1 MAYAETS
8 DNAAGPKAGAKPVG
22 PDPQAIQLIK
32 RNQHLKDKRDPW
44 MSTWQQL
51 ANYVQPRKNQI
62 TFKTSMPAID
72 QSIDLFDTTAISANM
87 VLGAGQLQ
95 YVTPAAEPWCGLEI
109 PEHLLN
115 TPAGQSTDLATWYQV
130 CGEIILRELGR
141 SNFYTEVHEFY
152 LDRGGM
158 GTSNLFCQ
166 EGKRQA
172 LNFSCQAIGTYCIAE
187 DDEGYVDTVFREFKL
202 SVRQAVQ
209 KWGKEAMGPKV
220 LECYN
225 DSKGERMDVEH
236 TYIHAVFPRS
246 DSERDHLKVDGI
258 NKPVASIY
266 VCIEDQCIVS
276 NQGFDEMPYFT
287 SRYLTWGEE
296 VWGYCPSIDIIST
309 IRQVNFIERQM
320 DALAEIAAFPRVLM
334 PEHLEQAADLRAGG
348 ITVYDPQQQGK
359 PEEWG
364 TMGRYDI
371 GQERVKTKQDA
382 IRRAYHVDLFEMLAQ
397 QEKQMT
403 AYETMQR
410 VAEKLI
416 QFSPTFGRLTTEF
429 LSPLIQRLF
438 GILYRGGFFPTP
450 PAEAMA
456 DTLHGRGIIAPQVV
470 FTSKIALAIKALQN
484 HAFVEFMGIVGPLV
498 NLNPDILDNID
509 QDVAFVAIARN
520 VGVPAAW
527 MRSQDSLDAIRQ
539 QKAQAAQAQQAA
551 QAAQG
556 AAKAAGDLGKAPPAM
571 QEQAS
576 AAFSAPLN
584 PASGFK
590 AAA

>member
-1 MAYAETS
+1 MPSYPELGQAP
-8 DNAAGPKAGAKPVG
+8 GPVAPAKKNEG
-22 PDPQAIQLIK
+22 PDDQAIEIIK
-32 RNQHLKDKRDPW
+32 RNEYLKNKRDPW

-72 QSIDLFDTTAISANM
+72 QSIDLFDTTAISSNM

-115 TPAGQSTDLATWYQV
+115 TPAGQSTDLAIWYQV

-209 KWGKEAMGPKV
+209 KWGKESMGPKV

-225 DSKGERMDVEH
+225 DRARRDEEH

-246 DSERDHLKVDGI
+246 DSERDHLKIDGI
-258 NKPVASIY
+258 NKPVASVY
-266 VCIEDQCIVS
+266 VCIEDQCVVS

-320 DALAEIAAFPRVLM
+320 DALAEISAFPRVLM
-334 PEHLEQAADLRAGG
+334 PEHLEQSADLRAGG

-364 TMGRYDI
+364 TTGRYDI
-371 GQERVKTKQDA
+371 GQERVATKQDA
-382 IRRAYHVDLFEMLAQ
+382 IRKAYHVDLFELLAQ

-416 QFSPTFGRLTTEF
+416 QFSPTFGKLTTEF

-438 GILYRGGFFPTP
+438 GILYRGGYFPAP
-450 PAEAMA
+450 PAEAFA
-456 DTLHGRGIIAPQVV
+456 QTVHGAGLIQPQIV

-484 HAFVEFMGIVGPLV
+484 HAFVEFMGIIGPLV
-498 NLNPDILDNID
+498 NLNPDLLDNID
-509 QDVAFVAIARN
+509 QDKAFVAIARN

-527 MRSQDSLDAIRQ
+527 MRGAKDIAQIRA
-539 QKAQAAQAQQAA
+539 QKAQAAQAQAAA
-551 QAAQG
+551 QAAAG
-556 AAKAAGDLGKAPPAM
+556 AAKAAGDLGRAP
-571 QEQAS
+571 QGIQDQAT
-576 AAFSAPLN
+576 AAFSQPLN

-590 AAA
+590 QAA